1 MLKIGRKFLQEIEKN
16 GKNCKKLGKNLKFL
30 ARMVLDRNRQ
40 FDLSQL
46 PVILKD
52 QAFGENA
59 KDAEIY
65 RHNLKV
71 TKVLKL

>member
-1 MLKIGRKFLQEIEKN
+1 
-16 GKNCKKLGKNLKFL
+16 
-30 ARMVLDRNRQ
+30 MVLDRT
-40 FDLSQL
+40 LSQL
-46 PVILKD
+46 PMIPKD
-52 QAFGENA
+52 QVFGENA